1 MTKIKYDGVLETAHF
16 NPDGQLDWVR
26 VYMRLGAVFTDRV
39 ILSRQ
44 AFVEQ
49 LKGGKRYRIGQR
61 IFNMGGKFNVT
72 QPVRLVQQGSTEVVV
87 VGDSSAQQDELAGV
101 PVV

>member
-1 MTKIKYDGVLETAHF
+1 MAKIHYDGVLETAHF

-26 VYMRLGAVFTDRV
+26 VYRRLGPIFTDRI

-49 LKGGKRYRIGQR
+49 LKSGKRYMVGVRIA
-61 IFNMGGKFNVT
+61 NMGGKFNVSK
-72 QPVRLVQQGSTEVVV
+72 PVRLVQKDGKEAIL
-87 VGDSSAQQDELAGV
+87 VGDARSLQDDLTGV
-101 PVV
+101 PII